1 MTFPGGTGDAD
12 AFRKEEFR
20 LKVED
25 LTLLPA
31 ISPRAPDLM
40 TMLGDPEA
48 DMVAITGLIE
58 KDPGLS
64 ARILKVANSPLYT
77 SRGQVTRT
85 MDALVRVGLMTAK
98 GIILTASFF
107 DPVREHPAVL
117 SLWKHS
123 MAVSFGARKIGEAK
137 RSDRLDEFYLAG
149 LLHDIGKVVYPMFAG
164 ETFEEHLGDASP
176 DPGLLKE
183 TKRFGMDHSDIGYRL
198 AESWNLPPAISLAI
212 RHHHAP
218 DQAPDVSRDIV
229 GAVGLADRIACAYGL
244 GHSEDPYVEAGIPQM
259 IENLGISS
267 SFEAILASVLEYG
280 DNIE

>member
-1 MTFPGGTGDAD
+1 MTVPRRTGDAD

-20 LKVED
+20 LHVED

-31 ISPRAPDLM
+31 ISPRAFDLM
-40 TMLGDPEA
+40 TLLADPEA
-48 DMVAITGLIE
+48 DMVAIAGLIE
-58 KDPGLS
+58 KDPGMS
-64 ARILKVANSPLYT
+64 ARVLKVANSPLYAP
-77 SRGQVTRT
+77 RGHVTRMT
-85 MDALVRVGLMTAK
+85 DALVRVGLMTAR

-107 DPVREHPAVL
+107 DSVREHPAIV

-123 MAVSFGARKIGEAK
+123 MTVSFGARKIGEAK
-137 RSDRLDEFYLAG
+137 CSDRLDEFGLAG

-183 TKRFGMDHSDIGYRL
+183 MKTFGMDHSDIGNRL
-198 AESWNLPPAISLAI
+198 AESWNFPPVIYHAI

-218 DQAPDVSRDIV
+218 DMAPAVSRDV
-229 GAVGLADRIACAYGL
+229 VCAVGLADRIACAYNL

-259 IENLGISS
+259 VEDLGVSS